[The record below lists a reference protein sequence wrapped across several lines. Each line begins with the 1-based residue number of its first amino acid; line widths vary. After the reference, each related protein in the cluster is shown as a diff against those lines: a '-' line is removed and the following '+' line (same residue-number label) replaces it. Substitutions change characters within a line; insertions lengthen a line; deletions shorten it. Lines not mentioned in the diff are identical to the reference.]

1 MEFKEKNKIIRGM
14 ISPEF
19 VKKDRELLE
28 LHIPG
33 HELLYRSVN
42 SKKETLDAEILFV
55 LLDKLTPQQIEEHR
69 TGIQASP
76 GTTPPVEKRLTE
88 PPADPVKKNSQ
99 KKRSTP
105 GSAGRTS
112 KTRMSRKPS

>member
-14 ISPEF
+14 TSPEYM
-19 VKKDRELLE
+19 KKDRELLE
-28 LHIPG
+28 LHLPG
-33 HELLYRSVN
+33 HELLSRSVN

-55 LLDKLTPQQIEEHR
+55 LLDRLTPQQIEEHR

-76 GTTPPVEKRLTE
+76 GATPSVEKI
-88 PPADPVKKNSQ
+88 PAELPAEPVKKNSQ

-105 GSAGRTS
+105 VLAGRTS
-112 KTRMSRKPS
+112 KTRTYRKPS